1 MVADD
6 AVVSDVDVVHHQHVV
21 ADTGEHPAAL
31 GAAMDGGELADAVV
45 VADFQAR
52 GLAVILEVLRG
63 GADRGEL
70 KDPVA
75 RADRGVA
82 FDYRVGTDPGRGANP
97 DLRADDRS
105 RSDLDGGVEFGAPID
120 DGAGMN
126 AAGYGV
132 VSSTSIAD
140 NSASAASSPSTRASA
155 CIFHSGRRCLSS
167 RTSIRS

>member
-6 AVVSDVDVVHHQHVV
+6 AVVRDVNVVHHQHAV
-21 ADTGEHPAAL
+21 ADARDHPAAF
-31 GAAMDGGELADAVV
+31 GAAMDGSELADLVV

-52 GLAVILEVLRG
+52 GLAVILEILRS

-70 KDPVA
+70 ENPVA

-82 FDYRVGTDPGRGANP
+82 LDNRVGTDPVA
-97 DLRADDRS
+97 
-105 RSDLDGGVEFGAPID
+105 APIRTS
-120 DGAGMN
+120 GPMTAPGPISTVESSSARRSMM
-126 AAGYGV
+126 AAGWIRPAMGV

-155 CIFHSGRRCLSS
+155 CIFHSGR
-167 RTSIRS
+167 